1 MHRSNI
7 IPSLSIAMM
16 LMALTLTSVLVSSAD
31 GMVDNLRFDVG
42 DTQSKKP
49 LAGSDKVQYADGL
62 VSGSFV
68 SVGIDPLN
76 GTLSNYTLI
85 GPERQYKAIGW
96 VFIEDF
102 VPSNVV
108 ITGSVAKAQSKDTK
122 LMVHDNPTGMISIQV
137 KKVQANISFELA
149 AGMGVNVTYSSIEE
163 NRTNSGVLIEGQ
175 GIRGVISCNNGT
187 IGVSTVGSTTFV
199 NVTVN
204 DGKVNVRFRPAVS
217 TVDLAIENAL
227 LYAVLEDRIG
237 GEVSASIGSEG
248 GEFDAIE
255 YDPDLQ
261 FTMDELR
268 AGRLTFTVS
277 ASNHNGKAVIINLA
291 DNFRAPG
298 DTFSIMMDDKSVK
311 MAGSVS
317 EVIHADRD
325 GLPEPIFSM
334 VEGDSASMVLLYV
347 PNYSSHTVVIDS
359 SVPTSDLLT
368 PMSLALEVGAIVII
382 ILAALY
388 LFRKR

>member
-1 MHRSNI
+1 MHRSKI
-7 IPSLSIAMM
+7 IPSLLIAMM
-16 LMALTLTSVLVSSAD
+16 LMTLTLTSVLVSSAD
-31 GMVDNLRFDVG
+31 GMADNLRFDVG
-42 DTQSKKP
+42 DAQSKKQHD
-49 LAGSDKVQYADGL
+49 LLEKVQYVDGF
-62 VSGSFV
+62 VSGSYL

-76 GTLSNYTLI
+76 GTLSNYTLT
-85 GPERQYKAIGW
+85 GPERQYKAIDW

-149 AGMGVNVTYSSIEE
+149 AGIGVNVTYSSIGED
-163 NRTNSGVLIEGQ
+163 RTNSGVLIEGQ
-175 GIRGVISCNNGT
+175 GIRGVISCNNGS

-204 DGKVNVRFRPAVS
+204 DGKVNVRFRPVVS
-217 TVDLAIENAL
+217 TVDPEIENAI
-227 LYAVLEDRIG
+227 LYAVLENKIG

-248 GEFDAIE
+248 AEFDAIE
-255 YDPDLQ
+255 YDSDLQ
-261 FTMDELR
+261 FTMDQLL
-268 AGRLTFTVS
+268 AGRLIFTVS
-277 ASNHNGKAVIINLA
+277 ESSHNGKAVIINLA
-291 DNFRAPG
+291 DDFRAAG
-298 DTFSIMMDDKSVK
+298 DTLSIMMNGKSVK

-317 EVIHADRD
+317 EVIHAGD
-325 GLPEPIFSM
+325 GLSEPIFSV
-334 VEGDSASMVLLYV
+334 VEGDNASMVLLYI
-347 PNYSSHTVVIDS
+347 PNFSSHTVVIDS

-382 ILAALY
+382 ILAALH